1 MCFKFINKLA
11 HKLLY
16 INIGTTMHTNPPI
29 HTQLIMLLRYS
40 LCHKLS
46 EGMIKVNKMVFN
58 KITPTEQSPEASL
71 SAHPTLKLLL
81 QLTSDVCKEH
91 SISVL
96 LVHKNKVGVVWIQL
110 IEVAVGSNAF
120 VLDINAHFLHSRKKN
135 KP

>member
-1 MCFKFINKLA
+1 
-11 HKLLY
+11 
-16 INIGTTMHTNPPI
+16 MHTSPPI
-29 HTQLIMLLRYS
+29 HTQLMMLHGYP

-58 KITPTEQSPEASL
+58 EVTPTEQSPKASL
-71 SAHPTLKLLL
+71 SAHPILKLLL

-120 VLDINAHFLHSRKKN
+120 VLNINAHFLHSREKN